1 MMVFVVGLVMR
12 ESKKVMNKLVL
23 IFTILTVINV
33 VFSTIK
39 SILTISGN
47 KWIASAISAFY
58 YGYYNI
64 VLIYTVADFPM
75 WQKVTVTALCNLV
88 GVFLVKWGE
97 EKARP
102 SKLWKIE
109 ATIPVKNF
117 DKLSENLKLCNIP
130 YNYVNIEK
138 YFIFNIYCAT
148 PSDSKKTKKALKEV
162 NAKYFISESKN
173 F

>member
-1 MMVFVVGLVMR
+1 
-12 ESKKVMNKLVL
+12 MNKLVI
-23 IFTILTVINV
+23 IFTVLTIINV

-47 KWIASAISAFY
+47 KWVASAISALY

-75 WQKVTVTALCNLV
+75 WQKVTVTAACNLV

-97 EKARP
+97 EKSKP
-102 SKLWKIE
+102 VKLWKVE
-109 ATIPVKNF
+109 ATIPVKEF
-117 DKLSENLKLCNIP
+117 DNLTTKLKNYNIP
-130 YNYVNIEK
+130 FNYVNIEK

-148 PSDSKKTKKALKEV
+148 QKESVNVKNALKES
-162 NAKYFISESKN
+162 NAKYFVSESKN
-173 F
+173 L

>member
-1 MMVFVVGLVMR
+1 
-12 ESKKVMNKLVL
+12 MNKLVL
-23 IFTILTVINV
+23 IFTILTIINV

-47 KWIASAISAFY
+47 KWLASAISALY

-64 VLIYTVADFPM
+64 VLIYTVANFPM
-75 WQKVTVTALCNLV
+75 WQKVTITALCNLI
-88 GVFLVKWGE
+88 GVFLVKYGE

-102 SKLWKIE
+102 FKLWKVE
-109 ATIPVKNF
+109 VTIPIKDF
-117 DKLSENLKLCNIP
+117 DKLSENLKLYNIP

-148 PSDSKKTKKALKEV
+148 STDSKKVKEILKKV